1 MNHLSMSMTQVGL
14 GRVDPSPAAS
24 PGDLDPLAPGQA
36 LAELHAGNHRFVTGV
51 PRHPNQDAGH
61 RAAVAD
67 GQHPF
72 AVIVGCSDSRL
83 AAEIIFDRGLGDLF
97 VVRTAGHTVGPEVL
111 GSVEYAVTVL
121 GTPLVV
127 VLGHDS
133 CGAVQAARAAV
144 STGTAPVGHLRAVVD
159 AVVPSLRRAA
169 ERGVEDINGIVDIH
183 IAQTVEAMLADSFV
197 LAAEVT
203 AGRCAVVGM
212 SYRLSAG
219 GVRTVAAVPAGFAPA
234 VAAAPA
240 VPSAAAPAGQDGPT
254 PPPGV
259 TPATPAAPAAA

>member
-1 MNHLSMSMTQVGL
+1 MSSTGRSGGQPGSQRTTDRASALSE
-14 GRVDPSPAAS
+14 PA
-24 PGDLDPLAPGQA
+24 QA
-36 LAELHAGNHRFVTGV
+36 YAELVAGNRRFVSGA

-97 VVRTAGHTVGPEVL
+97 VVRTAGHTAGPEVL

-133 CGAVQAARAAV
+133 CGAVQATREAAA
-144 STGTAPVGHLRAVVD
+144 TGTAPSGHLRAVVD
-159 AVVPSLRRAA
+159 AVLPSLRRAEA
-169 ERGVEDINGIVDIH
+169 EGVDDIDGIVDIH
-183 IAQTVEAMLADSFV
+183 IAQTVETLLGQSPV
-197 LAAEVT
+197 LAEEV
-203 AGRCAVVGM
+203 ARGRCAVVGV
-212 SYRLSAG
+212 SYRLAAG
-219 GVRTVAAVPAGFAPA
+219 AVRPVAAVPAGFALL
-234 VAAAPA
+234 
-240 VPSAAAPAGQDGPT
+240 DGPAEST
-254 PPPGV
+254 D
-259 TPATPAAPAAA
+259 PAAPAAA

>member
-1 MNHLSMSMTQVGL
+1 MTQVGL
-14 GRVDPSPAAS
+14 GRVDPSPAAR
-24 PGDLDPLAPGQA
+24 PGDPGPLAPGQA
-36 LAELHAGNHRFVTGV
+36 LAELHAGNHRFVTGA

-133 CGAVQAARAAV
+133 CGAVQAARAAA

-219 GVRTVAAVPAGFAPA
+219 EVRTVAAVPAGFA
-234 VAAAPA
+234 AAPA
-240 VPSAAAPAGQDGPT
+240 VPSATAPAAQDAPT

-259 TPATPAAPAAA
+259 TPAAPAAPAAA

>member
-1 MNHLSMSMTQVGL
+1 MSATGKSGPQPGSQRTADRASALREPTQ
-14 GRVDPSPAAS
+14 AY
-24 PGDLDPLAPGQA
+24 
-36 LAELHAGNHRFVTGV
+36 AELLAGNQRFVGGA

-97 VVRTAGHTVGPEVL
+97 VVRTAGHTTGPEVL

-133 CGAVQAARAAV
+133 CGAVQAAREAAA
-144 STGTAPVGHLRAVVD
+144 TGTAPSGHLGAVVD
-159 AVVPSLRRAA
+159 AVLPSLRRAEA
-169 ERGVEDINGIVDIH
+169 EGVHDIDGIVDVH
-183 IAQTVEAMLADSFV
+183 IAQTVETLLGQSPV
-197 LAAEVT
+197 LAEEVER
-203 AGRCAVVGM
+203 GRCAVVGV
-212 SYRLSAG
+212 SYRLAAG
-219 GVRTVAAVPAGFAPA
+219 AVRPVAAVPASFATL
-234 VAAAPA
+234 
-240 VPSAAAPAGQDGPT
+240 DGPT
-254 PPPGV
+254 E
-259 TPATPAAPAAA
+259 ATDPAAPAAV

>member
-1 MNHLSMSMTQVGL
+1 MEQFSVVMSQAGSGAL
-14 GRVDPSPAAS
+14 GSR
-24 PGDLDPLAPGQA
+24 PGAGESGVAGADRTPERA
-36 LAELHAGNHRFVTGV
+36 LAELRAGNHRFVTGK
-51 PRHPNQDAGH
+51 PHHPNQDAGR

-133 CGAVQAARAAV
+133 CGAVQAAKAAAG
-144 STGTAPVGHLRAVVD
+144 TGTPPAGHLSAVVD
-159 AVVPSLRRAA
+159 AVRPSLERAA
-169 ERGVEDINGIVDIH
+169 ERGVEEIDHIVDIH
-183 IAQTVEAMLADSFV
+183 IACTVETMLTRSPV
-197 LAAEVT
+197 LAAEVE
-203 AGRCAVVGM
+203 AGRCAVVGL

-219 GVRTVAAVPAGFAPA
+219 EARTVAAVPADVASADAVPA
-234 VAAAPA
+234 TAAAPA
-240 VPSAAAPAGQDGPT
+240 T
-254 PPPGV
+254 
-259 TPATPAAPAAA
+259 AAPAADAVPAAACPA

>member
-1 MNHLSMSMTQVGL
+1 MT
-14 GRVDPSPAAS
+14 PTTPE
-24 PGDLDPLAPGQA
+24 QA
-36 LAELHAGNHRFVTGV
+36 LVELNAGNRRFVTGV

-121 GTPLVV
+121 GTPLVL

-133 CGAVQAARAAV
+133 CGAVQAAREAV
-144 STGTAPVGHLRAVVD
+144 TTGRLPAGHLGALID

-169 ERGVEDINGIVDIH
+169 AQGVEEIDGIVDIH
-183 IAQTVEAMLADSFV
+183 IAQTVEALLANSAV
-197 LAAEVT
+197 LASEVA

-212 SYRLSAG
+212 SYQLSAG
-219 GVRTVAAVPAGFAPA
+219 QVRTVTTVPAGA
-234 VAAAPA
+234 V
-240 VPSAAAPAGQDGPT
+240 T
-254 PPPGV
+254 LPPPAQPGR
-259 TPATPAAPAAA
+259 AARAAVGG

>member
-1 MNHLSMSMTQVGL
+1 VTALT
-14 GRVDPSPAAS
+14 PTTPE
-24 PGDLDPLAPGQA
+24 QA
-36 LAELHAGNHRFVTGV
+36 LAELRAGNERFVTGA

-61 RAAVAD
+61 RAAVAV

-133 CGAVQAARAAV
+133 CGAVQAARESV
-144 STGTAPVGHLRAVVD
+144 RTGTSPAGHLGALVD
-159 AVVPSLRRAA
+159 AVAPSLLRAA
-169 ERGVEDINGIVDIH
+169 REGVEDVDEIVDIH
-183 IAQTVEAMLADSFV
+183 IAQTVEAMLSRSSV
-197 LAAEVT
+197 LAERVA
-203 AGRCAVVGM
+203 AGQCAVVGM

-219 GVRTVAAVPAGFAPA
+219 EVRTVAEV
-234 VAAAPA
+234 
-240 VPSAAAPAGQDGPT
+240 
-254 PPPGV
+254 PGV
-259 TPATPAAPAAA
+259 RAARPLPAPAAATDPAPTAVAG

>member
-1 MNHLSMSMTQVGL
+1 MPPTT
-14 GRVDPSPAAS
+14 PE
-24 PGDLDPLAPGQA
+24 QA
-36 LAELHAGNHRFVTGV
+36 LAELHAGNQRFVTGV

-97 VVRTAGHTVGPEVL
+97 VVRTAGHTAGPEVL

-133 CGAVQAARAAV
+133 CGAVQAAREAV
-144 STGTAPVGHLRAVVD
+144 RTGTSPSGHLGAVVD
-159 AVVPSLRRAA
+159 AVAPSLLRAG
-169 ERGVEDINGIVDIH
+169 RDGVEDLDTIVDIH
-183 IAQTVEAMLADSFV
+183 IAQTVEALVARSAV
-197 LAAEVT
+197 LAERVSAGKVT
-203 AGRCAVVGM
+203 IVGM

-219 GVRTVAAVPAGFAPA
+219 EARTVAQIPATAPVTPVPA
-234 VAAAPA
+234 
-240 VPSAAAPAGQDGPT
+240 
-254 PPPGV
+254 
-259 TPATPAAPAAA
+259 PAAPADPALAG

>member
-1 MNHLSMSMTQVGL
+1 MSRPGSPGTQPGPERTLPVPTTGTA
-14 GRVDPSPAAS
+14 PAVPAS
-24 PGDLDPLAPGQA
+24 PEQA
-36 LAELHAGNHRFVTGV
+36 LAELHAGNRRFVTGA

-97 VVRTAGHTVGPEVL
+97 VVRTAGHTIGPEVL

-133 CGAVQAARAAV
+133 CGAVQAARAADA
-144 STGTAPVGHLRAVVD
+144 TGTPPVGHLCAVVD

-169 ERGVEDINGIVDIH
+169 AQGVEDIDGIVDIH
-183 IAQTVEAMLADSFV
+183 IAHTVEAMLDRSAV
-197 LAAEVT
+197 LAAEVA
-203 AGRCAVVGM
+203 AGRCGVAGM
-212 SYRLSAG
+212 SYRLTAG
-219 GVRTVAAVPAGFAPA
+219 EVRTVAAVPARTVDAPEP
-234 VAAAPA
+234 AA
-240 VPSAAAPAGQDGPT
+240 SAA
-254 PPPGV
+254 
-259 TPATPAAPAAA
+259 

>member
-1 MNHLSMSMTQVGL
+1 MSHSGTSGGQPGPQRTTDRAPALSE
-14 GRVDPSPAAS
+14 PARAY
-24 PGDLDPLAPGQA
+24 
-36 LAELHAGNHRFVTGV
+36 AELVAGNRRFVDGA

-97 VVRTAGHTVGPEVL
+97 VVRTAGHTAGPEVL

-133 CGAVQAARAAV
+133 CGAVQAAREVAT
-144 STGTAPVGHLRAVVD
+144 TGTQPPGHLRAVVD
-159 AVVPSLRRAA
+159 AVLPSLHRAEA
-169 ERGVEDINGIVDIH
+169 EGVQDIDGIVDIH
-183 IAQTVEAMLADSFV
+183 IAQTVETLLGQSPV
-197 LAAEVT
+197 LAGEV
-203 AGRCAVVGM
+203 AQGRCAVVGV
-212 SYRLSAG
+212 SYRLAAG
-219 GVRTVAAVPAGFAPA
+219 AVRPVAAVPAGFATLNEE
-234 VAAAPA
+234 
-240 VPSAAAPAGQDGPT
+240 AGSLD
-254 PPPGV
+254 
-259 TPATPAAPAAA
+259 PAAPAAA